1 MVGDS
6 EQYAS
11 AMALMARELGLPS
24 RVVLGF
30 LPKDEDGDIT
40 NARGKKT
47 SGSGTEITFTGDDIT
62 AWVEIKLRNLGWVAF
77 YPTPKESKI
86 PDDSQSSAPTD
97 PKNLVRQPPLPFIDP
112 LRDQTQVR
120 GQSALS
126 GTDAEVASSDES
138 FWLQFH
144 RAARTA
150 AIYSSPLWITLTVCV
165 LILAFKALM
174 IALAQR
180 RGSPRTRIAAGW
192 NALRTLAVQSGGIP
206 LSGTRR
212 NQAHAIAHQ
221 FGIANQAL
229 QQLGREADYATFS
242 GRNITPAQS
251 TQYWT
256 SVKRLRTAMLRS
268 MPRLK
273 RFRTQLSLR
282 GVTVRIP
289 RQSRSPSR
297 AEILKTGSAGRI
309 HRTSST
315 SRPSRAN
322 RDNRH
327 QYQPQNTRPA
337 DPSRK

>member
-1 MVGDS
+1 MDYIDGLRPDS
-6 EQYAS
+6 GVQSPYDCPRAT
-11 AMALMARELGLPS
+11 AR
-24 RVVLGF
+24 
-30 LPKDEDGDIT
+30 
-40 NARGKKT
+40 
-47 SGSGTEITFTGDDIT
+47 
-62 AWVEIKLRNLGWVAF
+62 
-77 YPTPKESKI
+77 
-86 PDDSQSSAPTD
+86 QSSHT
-97 PKNLVRQPPLPFIDP
+97 
-112 LRDQTQVR
+112 
-120 GQSALS
+120 
-126 GTDAEVASSDES
+126 
-138 FWLQFH
+138 
-144 RAARTA
+144 
-150 AIYSSPLWITLTVCV
+150 YS
-165 LILAFKALM
+165 
-174 IALAQR
+174 R
-180 RGSPRTRIAAGW
+180 RMERPA
-192 NALRTLAVQSGGIP
+192 N

-309 HRTSST
+309 HRTSSV
-315 SRPSRAN
+315 SRPSRAS

-327 QYQPQNTRPA
+327 QYKSQNTRPA